1 MIKDEARQIALAHV
15 KAMEREAQL
24 ELVILD
30 AHTIERSYGW
40 VFFYDSQ
47 RHVQSG
53 DFRDSIAGN
62 APILITKADG
72 KIHETGTAMP
82 IEHYLK
88 KFDAEYGEDSTN

>member
-1 MIKDEARQIALAHV
+1 MTKDEARQIALAHV
-15 KAMEREAQL
+15 KAIGRETLL

-30 AHTIERSYGW
+30 AHTIEKSYGW

-62 APILITKADG
+62 APILIMKADG
-72 KIHETGTAMP
+72 KIRETGTAMP
-82 IEHYLK
+82 LEHYLK
-88 KFDAEYGEDSTN
+88 QFDAEYGKDSAN